1 MPIKYLM
8 MVFIRKKVRKGNIY
22 YYIVENKREGSK
34 VHQKVL
40 YYIGTIKTLIKKLKI
55 ADEVLKQKKD

>member
-55 ADEVLKQKKD
+55 ADEVLKQKKN